1 MFAKIKSFFLVLA
14 AGVAWICFYAW
25 AKRNIDR
32 FEDDL
37 NGPPLSPGEEA
48 QINGVTS

>member
-1 MFAKIKSFFLVLA
+1 MKRIKAFFLVLA
-14 AGVAWICFYAW
+14 AGVAWIFFYAW

-37 NGPPLSPGEEA
+37 NGPAE
-48 QINGVTS
+48 